1 MMKLAT
7 LSVTLAGV
15 AQAASV
21 HSATLTTSLAALDAR
36 LESSKLSPAQRVVKL
51 LEEMKTQLEAEAKKD
66 AEMFDKLDCWCKTN
80 TAEKEKAVKDG
91 DAKTDELVS
100 VIEENSAKKAKMT
113 ATIKQQKKEIAAM
126 RESLAQA
133 EEIRAKEQDA
143 FRAEDTELVKT
154 ITNMKLAVQVLSKHN
169 FLQLQH
175 ENKSL
180 VQGLQSILHA
190 ANEKHL
196 ELFGTSG
203 FDANKQSAAAFLQ
216 TSTDAATQTGAS
228 AVFLQA
234 VAGGFQPRVAAK
246 FGSQIVESFVQ
257 THGPSHLDGYAAQ
270 SGQIFGIM
278 TSMLDN
284 FEANLTDGQKAE
296 QEAIAAFQALKATLN
311 AQIDATAKAL
321 ANAKSEFAEASKTL
335 ADAKEE
341 LEETRDVRAAD
352 VEFLRNLKMQCM
364 DIDHQWEARQK
375 ERAAET
381 AAVAEA
387 IGILTSDDNREL
399 LAKTVS
405 FVQVG
410 MSTEERRSRAAAVLR
425 EASRRSPSW
434 DDLSFQWQGAKP
446 VINDIKPK
454 QDLAVIAARVQ
465 LDAFTKVKQAMDEMT
480 SQIKGQ
486 MGEDVKHRDF
496 CTGEFSQNDKNT
508 QKKTHEHEDL
518 SAKSDDL
525 SAQIAALTD
534 DIAKANA
541 AVASAQKEIKK
552 AGEDREAENALFQ
565 TEVQEQR
572 ATQVVLQKALDK
584 LNQYYAKKAAFLQL
598 KNGAK
603 QTPPVAFTPYN
614 SNAGSSPVLALIN
627 KIVEDSKAIET
638 EAMKDEQTAQAN
650 YETFVADSNTSIK
663 NLQAEIAS
671 NAEAKANKEEDKVN
685 TETSKSDA
693 ENELEM
699 LANYKADLH
708 QSCDF
713 VMKNFEVR
721 QQAMTNE
728 IEAIQEAKA
737 ILSGA
742 K

>member
-1 MMKLAT
+1 MLVKSL
-7 LSVTLAGV
+7 LFAG
-15 AQAASV
+15 AAAFSI
-21 HSATLTTSLAALDAR
+21 SASTDD
-36 LESSKLSPAQRVVKL
+36 EKVSPAQRVVKL
-51 LEEMKTQLEAEAKKD
+51 LREMKAQLEDEAAKD
-66 AEMFDKLDCWCKTN
+66 QEIATKLECWCKTN
-80 TAEKEKAVKDG
+80 TAEKEQAIKDA
-91 DAKTDELVS
+91 DARSDELTAA
-100 VIEENSAKKAKMT
+100 IEENAAKKAKNEVIIKKAKKDIAKLRSALEKATSIREKET
-113 ATIKQQKKEIAAM
+113 AE
-126 RESLAQA
+126 
-133 EEIRAKEQDA
+133 
-143 FRAEDTELVKT
+143 FRATETEMVKT
-154 ITNMKLAVQVLSKHN
+154 VTNLQNAIAVLSKHQAGL
-169 FLQLQH
+169 LQLTP
-175 ENKSL
+175 EAK
-180 VQGLQSILHA
+180 A
-190 ANEKHL
+190 AVNAVIHSASEKH
-196 ELFGTSG
+196 EEMFGKKPEAKAT
-203 FDANKQSAAAFLQ
+203 KAAFLQ
-216 TSTDAATQTGAS
+216 AENKEQ
-228 AVFLQA
+228 AVFLQS
-234 VAGGFQPRVAAK
+234 VSSSYKPLLSEHSAARLI
-246 FGSQIVESFVQ
+246 SSFVD
-257 THGPSHLDGYAAQ
+257 TTAAPHLGNYQSQ
-270 SGQIFGIM
+270 SGSIFGIL

-284 FEANLTDGQKAE
+284 FKASMTDAQK
-296 QEAIAAFQALKATLN
+296 QEADAQAAYVELKAASEEQIAATS
-311 AQIDATAKAL
+311 DAL
-321 ANAKSEFAEASKTL
+321 AQAKQEFADASKTL
-335 ADAKEE
+335 ADSKEE
-341 LEETRDVRAAD
+341 LEKTRDVRASD
-352 VEFLRNLKMQCM
+352 VEFLRNLKLQCN
-364 DIDHQWEARQK
+364 DIDAQWEARQK
-375 ERAAET
+375 ERADET

-387 IGILTSDDNREL
+387 IAVLMDDDNREL

-446 VINDIKPK
+446 VISDIKPK

-480 SQIKGQ
+480 SQIKSQ

-614 SNAGSSPVLALIN
+614 SNAGASPVLALIN